1 MTGGATAVAAASLA
15 ALACALALAPRPGR
29 RGGGPARTVPA
40 VAGAGAAGV
49 LLLEP
54 GRVVLLAVATG
65 VVLAAWAL
73 VRRRGRRR
81 AARRRSEQLL
91 EACSVLASE
100 LTAGQ
105 PPDAAL
111 RRAASTWPGLAPVA
125 HRHAL
130 GGDLPSAWRALA
142 ALPGAHDA
150 AVVAAAWQVSARSG
164 TGLGQALARVTTGLR
179 ATAATR
185 RVVESEL
192 ASARATARL
201 LAALPLL
208 ALLAGS
214 GAVPGA
220 SPWAFLTGTPVGVG
234 CLVAGLALGFSG
246 LWWIESIA
254 DDVERRC

>member
-1 MTGGATAVAAASLA
+1 MTGGAAAAAAALLA
-15 ALACALALAPRPGR
+15 ALACALALGPRAGPRRAAPGR
-29 RGGGPARTVPA
+29 TIPA
-40 VAGAGAAGV
+40 VLGAGAAAV

-54 GRVVLLAVATG
+54 GRTVLLAVAAG

-81 AARRRSEQLL
+81 AARRCSEQLL

-105 PPDAAL
+105 PPEAAL
-111 RRAASTWPGLAPVA
+111 RRAASAWPGLAPVV
-125 HRHAL
+125 HRQAL
-130 GGDLPSAWRALA
+130 GGDLPSAWRALT
-142 ALPGAHDA
+142 ALPGASDA

-164 TGLGQALARVTTGLR
+164 TGLGHALARVVAGLR

-201 LAALPLL
+201 LAALPVL
-208 ALLAGS
+208 ALLVGS

-220 SPWAFLTGTPVGVG
+220 SPWAFLTGTPGGVG
-234 CLVAGLALGFSG
+234 CLVAGLGLGFAG

-254 DDVERRC
+254 DDVEQRC

>member
-1 MTGGATAVAAASLA
+1 MSGEQATAAAVVLA
-15 ALACALALAPRPGR
+15 GLACALAVGPPPGR
-29 RGGGPARTVPA
+29 RRGAPGRVVATA
-40 VAGAGAAGV
+40 AGAGAAGV
-49 LLLEP
+49 LLVDP
-54 GRVVLLAVATG
+54 GRLVLLVVAFG
-65 VVLAAWAL
+65 MVLAAGAL

-81 AARRRSEQLL
+81 AARRGSEQLL

-105 PPDAAL
+105 PPEAAL
-111 RRAASTWPGLAPVA
+111 RRAARTWPGLAPVV

-130 GGDLPSAWRALA
+130 GGDLPSAWRALT

-164 TGLGQALARVTTGLR
+164 TGLGQALARVAAGLR

-201 LAALPLL
+201 LAALPVL
-208 ALLAGS
+208 ALVVGS

-234 CLVAGLALGFSG
+234 CLVAGLVLGFSG

-254 DDVERRC
+254 DDVEQRC